1 MIECAPSGAGT
12 GTVRRVAAAATLAF
26 AIIVSTLVMGAAPAS
41 AHTASG
47 PRPTNYLTS
56 LGSISPRIAGVT
68 VRIVDLGN
76 KIQVSNR
83 TATDL
88 VVLGYLG
95 EPYLRVGP
103 RGVYENLRSPATYQN
118 RSRTITADVPLIA
131 RGTGPLTPP
140 QWHRVSGSHTATWH
154 DHRIHYM
161 GTSPPPAVQRHP
173 GVAHTIVPEW
183 TVVFRYAAQTVEVHG
198 RLSWVPGP
206 GAGPWLALA
215 FGLFA
220 LGIVVARVRRPPVTI
235 AAIALLV
242 GVDLVHTVSAEIA
255 RSGSQLAKTVQFFGD
270 DFVSVIVWVVALFTI
285 VGLVRRRVEALYG
298 TVLVGVM
305 IGLVSGL
312 TDLSYLWKS
321 QLPTVGPDAI
331 ARAEVAI
338 AFGLGLGL
346 AVGALL
352 ALRRS
357 APARP
362 ARPARDPHWVE
373 RLVAGLDD
381 EQVARESARLD
392 AGEVVPAALADAA
405 HRLGPIADQLGADA
419 LVFVVLAQDQ
429 IGTHVWSITA
439 AAVGAHGLRVQQG
452 RPAPAR
458 TEVRVTFPAFL
469 CLLGGRLGVDEAMAA
484 GRLDVEGDRA
494 FLAAVEPMLAPA
506 VSV

>member
-1 MIECAPSGAGT
+1 VNECAPSRAGAGT
-12 GTVRRVAAAATLAF
+12 ARRVAISLAF
-26 AIIVSTLVMGAAPAS
+26 GLTIAGSSIVLGAGPAA

-56 LGSISPRIAGVT
+56 LGAISPRIPGVT
-68 VRIVDLGN
+68 VSIVDLGN
-76 KIQVSNR
+76 KIQVTNR
-83 TATDL
+83 TAIDL

-103 RGVYENLRSPATYQN
+103 KGVYANLRSPATYQN
-118 RSRTITADVPLIA
+118 RSRTITTDVPLIA

-140 QWHRVSGSHTATWH
+140 EWHRVSGSRTATWH

-161 GTSPPPAVQRHP
+161 GTSPPLAVQRHP
-173 GVAHTIVPEW
+173 GAVYTIVPQW
-183 TVVFRYAAQTVEVHG
+183 TIVFRYAAQTVEVHG

-206 GAGPWLALA
+206 GGWPWLVMA
-215 FGLFA
+215 FA
-220 LGIVVARVRRPPVTI
+220 LLAVG
-235 AAIALLV
+235 AAIARSRRRSFTVAAIVLLV
-242 GVDLVHTVSAEIA
+242 GVDLVHTISAELA
-255 RSGSQLAKTVQFFGD
+255 RSGSHLAKIIQFFGD
-270 DFVSVIVWVVALFTI
+270 DFVSVIVWVVAAATI
-285 VGLVRRRVEALYG
+285 WGLMRRRVEALYG
-298 TVLVGVM
+298 TLLVGAMV
-305 IGLVSGL
+305 GLVSGL

-331 ARAEVAI
+331 ARAEVAT

-352 ALRRS
+352 ALRAS

-362 ARPARDPHWVE
+362 ASGTLDSRWIE
-373 RLVAGLDD
+373 RLVAGLDHD
-381 EQVARESARLD
+381 QVALECGRLD

-405 HRLGPIADQLGADA
+405 DRLAPVAEQLGSEA

-439 AAVGAHGLRVQQG
+439 AAAGTPGLRVQRG
-452 RPAPAR
+452 RPAPVR

-469 CLLGGRLGVDEAMAA
+469 CLLGGRLGVDEAIAA
-484 GRLDVEGDRA
+484 GRLDVDGDRA
-494 FLAAVEPMLAPA
+494 FLATVEPRLASA